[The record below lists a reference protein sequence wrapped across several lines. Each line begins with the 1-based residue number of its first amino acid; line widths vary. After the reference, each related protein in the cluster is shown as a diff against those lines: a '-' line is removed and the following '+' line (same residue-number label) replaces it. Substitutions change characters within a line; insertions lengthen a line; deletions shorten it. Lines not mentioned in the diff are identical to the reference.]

1 MTCSCLVVYHSSF
14 ILHPFVLPGCEQ
26 QQQMEREHHSLLI
39 PLIKKKQPL
48 AISYSHA
55 PPPSSPPLPPPHHQQ
70 HQSSTTQSSTSS
82 TKKEKNRVGPNAPT
96 HPHQHQQAHTTA
108 LGSSPKQDPPLFS
121 HTVSSFP
128 MCVWLSVTLC
138 ERQSPIHSTL
148 TYSMKSDHITSLLSI
163 PSFCL
168 APGGVTNTTITTT
181 HIPTERT
188 PLGHPLLPP
197 PLILIVLTSF
207 YAMLSRLLV
216 LLVFIIIF
224 VSATPFPN
232 SQRHTDGRTDKRTD
246 G

>member
-1 MTCSCLVVYHSSF
+1 
-14 ILHPFVLPGCEQ
+14 
-26 QQQMEREHHSLLI
+26 
-39 PLIKKKQPL
+39 
-48 AISYSHA
+48 
-55 PPPSSPPLPPPHHQQ
+55 
-70 HQSSTTQSSTSS
+70 
-82 TKKEKNRVGPNAPT
+82 
-96 HPHQHQQAHTTA
+96 
-108 LGSSPKQDPPLFS
+108 
-121 HTVSSFP
+121 

-148 TYSMKSDHITSLLSI
+148 TYSMKSDHITSPLSI

-188 PLGHPLLPP
+188 PLGHPPLPP
-197 PLILIVLTSF
+197 HPLILIVLTSF

-246 G
+246 GQQGENENCGDHTNCSLTFLDQICPCPSTPRYALHLEKHLSILKGVIKWGCTSFFFH